1 MGLQDRDWYREE
13 VAKKEGKRYDTS
25 NATYADAEPRPK
37 PSGSIGKPPS
47 WPPTMQDT
55 APPSNGWHW
64 SIQFLFWAVMCL
76 ALYGVFWVL
85 NDYQQAKRQAK
96 TATEAAAQWKARA
109 ETAEHHLRVL
119 IGPRK

>member
-1 MGLQDRDWYREE
+1 MGLDDRDWYREAT
-13 VAKKEGKRYDTS
+13 AKKQGMRYNKA
-25 NATYADAEPRPK
+25 NATYADDAKPWYDPKHFRKPPAPPVIQDTEPR
-37 PSGSIGKPPS
+37 
-47 WPPTMQDT
+47 
-55 APPSNGWHW
+55 SNDWHW

-96 TATEAAAQWKARA
+96 SATVAAAQWKARA

-119 IGPRK
+119 IGSRK